1 MNDLRTV
8 LAEGVLIIGDGAIGT
23 MLQARGLPAGTMPEA
38 WSASHPDEVQAVH
51 AAYLAAG
58 AQYLTTNSFGAT
70 RIRLGEGGLGD
81 SVAEFNERAVDLV
94 RKAAA
99 GRAWVAGSVGPTGKL
114 MQPYG
119 DLSLAEAEDV
129 YAEQIEAL
137 LAAGVDLI
145 VVETHHDAEEAGAA
159 VRMALQLGSVPVFC
173 SFAFNPRGRTM
184 MGLKAGDAA
193 TLMEAL
199 GVSAVGANCGD
210 GPDAVAA
217 ALELMRAVTRLPLLA
232 KSNAGIPQLGSD
244 ATTVWD
250 IEAEAMARHARR
262 FAELGARIVGGCCG
276 TGPAHIAAIA
286 AALA

>member
-8 LAEGVLIIGDGAIGT
+8 LGTGTLIIGDGAIGT

-38 WSASHPDEVQAVH
+38 WSASHPEHVQAVH
-51 AAYLAAG
+51 AAYLEAG
-58 AQYLTTNSFGAT
+58 AHYLTTNTFGAT

-81 SVAEFNERAVDLV
+81 RVAEFNERGVDLV
-94 RKAAA
+94 RQAAA
-99 GRAWVAGSVGPTGKL
+99 DSAWIAGSVGPTGKL

-137 LAAGVDLI
+137 IAAGVDLI

-159 VRMALQLGSVPVFC
+159 VRMALQLGSVPVFA
-173 SFAFNPRGRTM
+173 SFAYNPRGRTM
-184 MGLKAGDAA
+184 MGLKAADAA
-193 TLMEAL
+193 TRMEAL

-210 GPDAVAA
+210 GPEAVAA
-217 ALELMRAVTRLPLLA
+217 ALEQMRAVTTLPLLA

-244 ATTVWD
+244 AKTIWD
-250 IEAEAMARHARR
+250 IEAEAMARHAQR
-262 FAELGARIVGGCCG
+262 FVELGARIVGGCCG

>member
-1 MNDLRTV
+1 MKDLHTV
-8 LAEGVLIIGDGAIGT
+8 LAEGALIIGDGAIGT
-23 MLQARGLPAGTMPEA
+23 ALQARGLPAGTMPEA
-38 WSASHPDEVQAVH
+38 WSATHPEEVQAVH

-70 RIRLGEGGLGD
+70 RIRLGEGGLGGR
-81 SVAEFNERAVDLV
+81 VAEFNERAVELV
-94 RKAAA
+94 RQAAA
-99 GRAWVAGSVGPTGKL
+99 GRAWIAGSVGPTGKL

-119 DLSLAEAEDV
+119 DLSTAEAEDV

-137 LAAGVDLI
+137 LAAGVDLLI
-145 VVETHHDAEEAGAA
+145 VETHHDAEEAGAA

-184 MGLKAGDAA
+184 MGLKAADAA
-193 TLMEAL
+193 TRMEAL

-210 GPDAVAA
+210 GPEAVAA
-217 ALELMRAVTRLPLLA
+217 AIEQMRAVTALPLLA

-244 ATTVWD
+244 ARTIWD

-262 FAELGARIVGGCCG
+262 FVELGARIVGGCCG

-286 AALA
+286 AELA

>member
-1 MNDLRTV
+1 MQDLRTV
-8 LAEGVLIIGDGAIGT
+8 LKSGTLIIGDGAIGT

-38 WSASHPDEVQAVH
+38 WTETHPEDVLAVH
-51 AAYLAAG
+51 TAYLEAG
-58 AQYLTTNSFGAT
+58 ADYLTTNTFGAT

-81 SVAEFNERAVDLV
+81 KVAEYNQRAVELV
-94 RKAAA
+94 RQAA
-99 GRAWVAGSVGPTGKL
+99 GDRTWVGGSVGPTGKL
-114 MQPYG
+114 MQPLG

-137 LAAGVDLI
+137 IAAGVDLI
-145 VVETHHDAEEAGAA
+145 VVETHHDIEEAGAA

-193 TLMEAL
+193 ARMEAL

-210 GPDAVAA
+210 GPDAVAIA
-217 ALELMRAVTRLPLLA
+217 IEQMRAATDLPLLA
-232 KSNAGIPQLGSD
+232 RSNAGIPQLGRD
-244 ATTVWD
+244 AETLWD
-250 IEAEAMARHARR
+250 IDADAMAEHARR
-262 FAELGARIVGGCCG
+262 FHALGARIIGGCCG
-276 TGPAHIAAIA
+276 TGPAHIAAIK